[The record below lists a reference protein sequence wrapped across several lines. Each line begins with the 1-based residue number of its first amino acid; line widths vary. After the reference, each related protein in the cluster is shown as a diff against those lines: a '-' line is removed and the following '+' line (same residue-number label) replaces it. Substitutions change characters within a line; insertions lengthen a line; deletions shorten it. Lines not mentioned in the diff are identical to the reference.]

1 MVFHSRDLPG
11 RDDEGKPFNP
21 ERVERA
27 YKDLVVPKRLPLK
40 VGAQVM
46 LVKNIIQG
54 LLVNGSVGRIVGFYQ
69 PREALAMGIDIALP
83 DSRERGGPDVP
94 DIPGGPQVE
103 VPQTASTGSQVPKSS
118 QKTAADKREETIKQ
132 ILQMNSV
139 WPAVQFQ
146 SGVTQLC
153 VPLTFEVVSAE
164 GTIEATRHQ
173 VRSLIYIIRTPRR
186 GG

>member
-1 MVFHSRDLPG
+1 
-11 RDDEGKPFNP
+11 
-21 ERVERA
+21 
-27 YKDLVVPKRLPLK
+27 K

-94 DIPGGPQVE
+94 DIPGGPQ
-103 VPQTASTGSQVPKSS
+103 
-118 QKTAADKREETIKQ
+118 

-173 VRSLIYIIRTPRR
+173 VR
-186 GG
+186 